1 MPNWVICSVV
11 IHSLDLSL
19 ISPLCMVLFLFPFFM
34 TNDLKEAI
42 PKRLSNPSAELRI
55 LDAPDREPEDAQYQ
69 WQGGLSSLAEVA
81 EVILA
86 SVEARAKA
94 AADAERGEG
103 GAKVVPDEETEEE
116 AS

>member
-1 MPNWVICSVV
+1 
-11 IHSLDLSL
+11 
-19 ISPLCMVLFLFPFFM
+19 MVLFLFPFFM